1 MTRPSERELRQTI
14 ESIDD
19 GTSDDA
25 PARIVIETTIVGTDW
40 QPPAGSDVNTPDL
53 DAGET
58 ATEQR
63 TIELSGADR

>member
-1 MTRPSERELRQTI
+1 MTRPSERELRDAV
-14 ESIDD
+14 ESLD
-19 GTSDDA
+19 GTDDDA
-25 PARIVIETTIVGTDW
+25 PARIVIETTVVGTDW
-40 QPPAGSDVNTPDL
+40 QPPADSDVNTPDL